1 MRYVTAVNR
10 SSKVLTGTWNGRQ
23 YSVEPGKHMFPENV
37 AKALKRQNPI
47 MGTQDN
53 RFLTMKYLIGIEDYG
68 DDCSPVEQSNSAEL
82 WDRNTLPPAQRKAEV
97 VPGDNGIY
105 SIQDVVSFQPTS
117 GGFVKP

>member
-10 SSKVLTGTWNGRQ
+10 SSKTLTGTWNGRQ

-68 DDCSPVEQSNSAEL
+68 DDCSPVEQSASAEL
-82 WDRNTLPPAQRKAEV
+82 WDRNTLPPEKRNAEIR
-97 VPGDNGIY
+97 PGDNGIY
-105 SIQDVVSFQPTS
+105 SGRDVASNQSPDTA
-117 GGFVKP
+117 FVMP